1 MNKTLDIKIGDRIA
15 TLELLSRNGNKVE
28 VKIDDKSYILD
39 MLEVENG
46 IYSVLKNGVSYNL
59 ELLQKANAKQYEIHT
74 HNESFDVEIIDA
86 ESKYLMSRGVTDDDD
101 GGNSIS
107 SPMPGKIVKILVQVG
122 DKVKEGTTVII
133 VEAMKMQSEYK
144 VKTDRVII
152 DILVKE
158 GDAVDGNQPLV
169 IVE

>member
-28 VKIDDKSYILD
+28 VKVDDNSYILD
-39 MLEVENG
+39 MLEVEKG
-46 IYSVLKNGVSYNL
+46 VYSIIKDGVSFNL
-59 ELLQKANAKQYEIHT
+59 ELLQKANAKQYEVHT
-74 HNESFDVEIIDA
+74 HNESFDIEIIDA
-86 ESKYLMSRGVTDDDD
+86 ETKYLMSRGAAEDDD

-107 SPMPGKIVKILVQVG
+107 SPMPGKIVKILVKVG
-122 DKVKEGTTVII
+122 DEVKEGTTVII

-144 VKTDRVII
+144 VKTDRTIV

-158 GDAVDGNQPLV
+158 GDAIDGNQPLV